1 MANNDLQ
8 DVFQFMAIRAGE
20 KLDKLKARKNF
31 IRDEAYYSREGSQIN
46 YSLRDLGADATNPLN
61 SLNGIYDVD
70 LFSSQSI
77 SPVGKLVYK
86 HLIEN
91 NPKSM
96 TGNLRKRIKAK
107 GKVSGPKSVE
117 DKVEELLIGGFE
129 YDAFSN
135 YSATP
140 VIRTLRL
147 DKSLSQVDG
156 FLLSYSSE
164 KNTYKKGNSLLI
176 FPDSL
181 TDIYTPLTIDLASA
195 LKAAEDYVA
204 TVKDDQEFKFES
216 DEFVKLLKANI
227 TATAGSL
234 VGMVFNVQA
243 GRYNADF
250 LLSKRILFDALYGLY
265 ILRKRYTLSLEPAIN
280 GLRAIHL
287 LEAAAITEFFHDA
300 IEQKAYPNNSA
311 KFVSV
316 LSSMCPL
323 LAKWKPD
330 SSKAIDELKSTG
342 LSLIDSLDDVVE
354 YVQASPIVNPIF
366 ARFNNAFEPFNSI
379 KPIGIGDLKVVK
391 QEFLGYRKGEI
402 AHIETVLAGE
412 TKVRVHRVLE
422 KSEDSFTYSSSND
435 SENTKDSQSTSRF
448 ELKNEVDQAI
458 KTDLGINANTSF
470 TYKGSPVIDASINA
484 GMTFANSTTSS
495 DKSSQ
500 NFVNEVISKA
510 TSRIQTKVSQQ
521 RSEVRL
527 SEIEETN
534 THTFANSQPPL
545 KHISGMY
552 QWVEKVYRAQIHNFG
567 KRLMFEFMLPEPAQ
581 YYVESKLYAYAA
593 SMDLPRYPS
602 DTEASVSDTKYEAIP
617 VASHLEITEDMYNNV
632 LSKKWSLAD
641 LPPPPLLIENI
652 PVVNGKPGQ
661 NGTAFTKSRAF
672 NDTGWLSEGYSNC
685 SISNLYPEYYLSALK
700 VEGEIKFAM
709 RDEDKAVNPNTNFIN
724 SLQIYINSNLVF
736 DKVDERLMYWNLNET
751 SSLPLPDLQ
760 SEKFDIDIKTKT
772 CTSHNLKFYLA
783 FQRSAGLFESWQKK
797 VFEKIKNNPIKASS
811 SLPTAEE
818 SKKTM
823 LNEYVKKL
831 RDIKPD
837 AVNEIIRG
845 KSGLWNQETIAVELK
860 RQCISMVAKEFD
872 SIIDDD
878 VTKEPST
885 KLEELDVY
893 FPALQIRPGKE
904 STNANVK
911 TIVEAKAE
919 FDDVKDDPLTKFT
932 LLDIEKAREKGRYIQ
947 FLEQAFE
954 WNQLSYVFY
963 PYFWASRPKW
973 VELMSREDEADTL
986 FTRFLQAG
994 SSKVLLAVKPG
1005 YENAV
1010 LHFLATREPW
1020 EGGPSPVIG
1029 DPLYVPLY
1037 EEVRSQQDNL
1047 AGSTPVGKSWE
1058 FTLPTS
1064 LIYLESKE
1072 FPLVNPYVDKK
1083 PT

>member
-20 KLDKLKARKNF
+20 KLDKVKARKSF
-31 IRDEAYYSREGSQIN
+31 IRDEAYYSREGSQIE
-46 YSLRDLGADATNPLN
+46 YHLADFGEDETNPLG
-61 SLNGIYDVD
+61 SLNGIYDID

-117 DKVEELLIGGFE
+117 DKVEELLVSGFE

-181 TDIYTPLTIDLASA
+181 TDIYTPLTIDLAST
-195 LKAAEDYVA
+195 LKAVEDYIA

-216 DEFVKLLKANI
+216 DEFVKLLKANT

-265 ILRKRYTLSLEPAIN
+265 ILRKKYNLSLEPAIN

-287 LEAAAITEFFHDA
+287 LEAAAITEFFHDV

-316 LSSMCPL
+316 LSSMYPL

-366 ARFNNAFEPFNSI
+366 ARLHNVFEPFNSI
-379 KPIGIGDLKVVK
+379 KPIGIGELKVVK
-391 QEFLGYRKGEI
+391 QKFLGYRKGEI

-412 TKVRVHRVLE
+412 TKTRVHRVLE
-422 KSEDSFTYSSSND
+422 KAEDTFSFSYSND
-435 SENTKDSQSTSRF
+435 SESTKDNQSTGRF
-448 ELKNEVDQAI
+448 ELKNEAEQTI
-458 KTDLGINANTSF
+458 KSDLGINANTSF
-470 TYKGSPVIDASINA
+470 SYKGNPVIDASITA
-484 GMTFANSTTSS
+484 GMTFANSKTTS

-500 NFVNEVISKA
+500 NFVNEVIAKT
-510 TSRIQTKVSQQ
+510 TSRIQSKVSQQ
-521 RSEVRL
+521 RSQVRL
-527 SEIEETN
+527 QETEETN
-534 THTFANSQPPL
+534 THTFTNIPP
-545 KHISGMY
+545 KDNISGIY
-552 QWVEKVYRAQIHNFG
+552 LWLEKVYEAQIHNFG
-567 KRLMFEFMLPEPAQ
+567 KRLMFEFVLPEPAQ

-593 SMDLPRYPS
+593 SLKLPKYPDS
-602 DTEASVSDTKYEAIP
+602 EDESSTSTQNKLPVSSYAEITKDKYEK
-617 VASHLEITEDMYNNV
+617 
-632 LSKKWSLAD
+632 LSTTYD
-641 LPPPPLLIENI
+641 L
-652 PVVNGKPGQ
+652 
-661 NGTAFTKSRAF
+661 
-672 NDTGWLSEGYSNC
+672 SNFP
-685 SISNLYPEYYLSALK
+685 YPEDSIESLITNSGTQEANFKIKTKFGVIGEPPDKTETFTGVIPNMPTGYYLSSFRVSGSA
-700 VEGEIKFAM
+700 KFTQIN
-709 RDEDKAVNPNTNFIN
+709 EQHGLPEHQNTIVIN
-724 SLQIYINSNLVF
+724 VSDRELFSR
-736 DKVDERLMYWNLNET
+736 VDETSKDWNTQNFED
-751 SSLPLPDLQ
+751 SANYVGIPDNTIALANP
-760 SEKFDIDIKTKT
+760 FTIKIRSKT
-772 CTSHNLKFYLA
+772 CEDHDLTFKVTLK
-783 FQRSAGLFESWQKK
+783 RSDLVLTKWQKDVYNELSRK
-797 VFEKIKNNPIKASS
+797 AGSADSGGAQTQASKLESYKKELEKI
-811 SLPTAEE
+811 TAQD
-818 SKKTM
+818 
-823 LNEYVKKL
+823 L
-831 RDIKPD
+831 
-837 AVNEIIRG
+837 NEIIKG
-845 KSGLWNQETIAVELK
+845 KSGLWNEDTIATELK
-860 RQCISMVAKEFD
+860 RQCISMIAKEFD
-872 SIIDDD
+872 SSLEDD
-878 VTKEPST
+878 VTKDPAT
-885 KLEELDVY
+885 KSEEMDVY
-893 FPALQIRPGKE
+893 FPTLQVKPGAETTDSVK
-904 STNANVK
+904 NVK
-911 TIVEAKAE
+911 TIVEASAR
-919 FDDVKDDPLTKFT
+919 FDDVKDDPLAKFT
-932 LLDIEKAREKGRYIQ
+932 LLDIEEAKEKGRYIQ

-954 WNQLSYVFY
+954 WNQLSYLFY
-963 PYFWASRPKW
+963 PYFWASRSKW
-973 VELMSREDEADTL
+973 IELMNREDQADAL

-1020 EGGPSPVIG
+1020 EGGPAPVIG

-1037 EEVRSQQDNL
+1037 EEVRNQQDKL
-1047 AGSTPVGKSWE
+1047 SGSKPVGEPWE

-1064 LIYLESKE
+1064 LIYLESEQHKLGVLEYKE
-1072 FPLVNPYVDKK
+1072 KK
-1083 PT
+1083 